1 MTDYS
6 EARKTQICE
15 ALSTQ
20 ALLKEKEFYK
30 KDLLS
35 AKKAFA
41 DALFGIVIDKEHSS
55 HLKLRDLG
63 NYLRNQAREVG
74 LENDDDVKYTANQLD
89 KLSKEIYILESG
101 EEGESIAS
109 RALQGGIEIPSFFAN
124 NVELHVADEPYEI
137 DFVVINKSGIY
148 TIEAK
153 HYNKDAVID
162 ELGRLTFA
170 SYDGTN
176 KVSKN
181 ICVQMAGQR
190 NAIFRIIQS
199 AFPENDR
206 MLNIAERVKS
216 VLVTTGACSITDVR
230 GQETIVDS
238 NNIAAYLNRN
248 ETDIELTRDEI
259 FLLGEAI
266 KEANHPGKYDVNY
279 DYERVARA
287 FALAVAKIEFA
298 SEKTEVEFVDE
309 CEEDVNQETINEIGT
324 ETNNIES
331 KRYKLSMSDK
341 VKIGAMVLRCA
352 VVAIGIAAIGL
363 KFKK

>member
-1 MTDYS
+1 MKLAPKFFLIY
-6 EARKTQICE
+6 TQSL
-15 ALSTQ
+15 AKQ
-20 ALLKEKEFYK
+20 LKE
-30 KDLLS
+30 LLQ

-109 RALQGGIEIPSFFAN
+109 RALQGGIEIPSFFAH

-181 ICVQMAGQR
+181 ICAQMAGQR

-206 MLNIAERVKS
+206 MLNIAEKVKS
-216 VLVTTGACSITDVR
+216 VLVTTGDYGITDVR
-230 GQETIVDS
+230 GQETIIDS
-238 NNIAAYLNRN
+238 DNIAAYLNRN
-248 ETDIELTRDEI
+248 ETGIELTRDEI

-266 KEANHPGKYDVNY
+266 KEANRPDKYDVNY

-309 CEEDVNQETINEIGT
+309 CEEDVEQNDT
-324 ETNNIES
+324 IES
-331 KRYKLSMSDK
+331 VEESSGISHERAKLSAGQK
-341 VKIGAMVLRCA
+341 VMIATTVL
-352 VVAIGIAAIGL
+352 
-363 KFKK
+363 